1 MKNPAFLLAASLITL
16 AVAGAITQ
24 FVLIGLLGLLLFP
37 AGFILAASALLI
49 ARVSTV
55 SFAGAVG
62 SAVAAWGGVVLVTYS
77 AFLGGSLAYA
87 KTAHRLHPG
96 IPAASG
102 AAWLAGAVI
111 AILGAALLAT
121 GLRRYPEAFSPG
133 PPFGWFVSA
142 AAVFPASTLLFFLLS
157 FWQPFTA

>member
-16 AVAGAITQ
+16 AVAGALTQ

-49 ARVSTV
+49 ARASAV

-87 KTAHRLHPG
+87 KAAHRLHPG

-102 AAWLAGAVI
+102 TAWLAGAVI
-111 AILGAALLAT
+111 AILGAALLST
-121 GLRRYPEAFSPG
+121 GLRQYPEDFSPS

-142 AAVFPASTLLFFLLS
+142 AAVFPASALLFFLLS